1 MIPLEVFGSELR
13 IADASLS
20 NRGQGVLRFRS
31 EAASRALAAGGEPVE
46 LMLRALEDFRYEELK
61 LSANT
66 SDGEELELFITM
78 LGQNPAV
85 LEGHP
90 FRFNIR
96 LVSNLPQLVEVLQQG
111 SGLTQG
117 VLGKLW
123 KFRQ

>member
-96 LVSNLPQLVEVLQQG
+96 LASNLPQLVEVLQQG